1 MITGI
6 RLDNFQGNLGEQA
19 VELGQ
24 VSLIMGA
31 NSTGKSSIGRALKIM
46 AQTLESASIT
56 ADNLSVIPVLKGD
69 RTDLSKEQIGF
80 GGRWGDRRAVS
91 LGVGL
96 EDIPFVGNDV
106 WFGLTWSAV
115 WRDPG
120 NYFEFKIPWTEE
132 TFFLHVSL
140 ENNDYEI
147 SFDPEVLLRAY
158 QKHPCPDK
166 ILLHLYEKS
175 TEGLQG
181 SEVNPLE
188 YYLPEVIQETY
199 LKFPTNATDPF
210 IDFYLVLV
218 DAAEKK
224 AKWAL
229 EHDDLQKAKG
239 SVYALRSHLTKY
251 SAQADAGIHE
261 NRVTFNGEMQAA
273 FLMQLLQECISTAK
287 ESLGTAQF
295 PAPTRRVPDFVSETD
310 LLEPETLKRVN
321 LDLSVLTDGR
331 YQLISQRIYALDRTF
346 WQYAL
351 LDSYSGVATGF
362 DAVGQGFTQLLEIL
376 TALNSVGSFVFLQQ
390 PDLHLHPKIIG
401 QLTELLIDRS
411 ANKQIL
417 IETHSETILNR
428 LQKRVRSSKT
438 GKGANFEFKLVFAD
452 SITPREITPLD
463 IEAFNELCQSQE
475 WSPLGQEEARAV
487 LESSL
492 GSRLSFRANDILPE
506 EFVSEPKHINQELQ
520 EFLLA
525 RMGFNFVKNIQIDHL
540 GDLIDPLPISFADLR
555 VQDLFN

>member
-80 GGRWGDRRAVS
+80 GGRWGDRRAVG

-96 EDIPFVGNDV
+96 EDIPFVGNEV

-120 NYFEFKIPWTEE
+120 NYFELKIPWTEE

-158 QKHPCPDK
+158 QNHPYPDK
-166 ILLHLYEKS
+166 ILLHHHKKVIEAGA
-175 TEGLQG
+175 E
-181 SEVNPLE
+181 ENPLE
-188 YYLPEVIQETY
+188 FYLPEVILETF
-199 LKFPTNATDPF
+199 LKFPTSAHDPH
-210 IDFYLVLV
+210 IDLYLAWV
-218 DAAEKK
+218 DAAEKNE
-224 AKWAL
+224 KWAL
-229 EHDDLQKAKG
+229 EHSELQKAKDC
-239 SVYALRSHLTKY
+239 VYALRASLIEYCSK
-251 SAQADAGIHE
+251 ANVGIHE
-261 NRVTFNGEMQAA
+261 SKVTFNGEMQSL
-273 FLMQLLQECISTAK
+273 FLMQLVQECFTSAK
-287 ESLGTAQF
+287 ESLITAQF
-295 PAPTRRVPDFVSETD
+295 PAPTRRVPDLVSETD
-310 LLEPETLKRVN
+310 LIEPETLKKVN
-321 LDLSVLTDGR
+321 LDLSMLTDGR
-331 YQLISQRIYALDRTF
+331 YEIVSQRIHALDRTF

-351 LDSYSGVATGF
+351 LDSYTGVATGF

-376 TALNSVGSFVFLQQ
+376 TALNSVGDLVFFQQ

-401 QLTELLIDRS
+401 QLTELLIERS

-417 IETHSETILNR
+417 VETHSETMLNR
-428 LQKRVRSSKT
+428 LQKRVRSSKR
-438 GKGANFEFKLVFAD
+438 GKGSYFEFKLIFAD
-452 SITPREITPLD
+452 SVSPREITTLD
-463 IEAFNELCQSQE
+463 IEAFNELCLSQTG
-475 WSPLGQEEARAV
+475 SPLGEEETRAV
-487 LESSL
+487 LERSL
-492 GSRLSFRANDILPE
+492 GSRLSFRANDILPDKYDL
-506 EFVSEPKHINQELQ
+506 EPIHIDRELQ

-525 RMGFNFVKNIQIDHL
+525 KMGFNFVRNIQIDHL
-540 GDLIDPLPISFADLR
+540 GDLVDPLPISFADLR
-555 VQDLFN
+555 VQDLLS